1 MKRALGA
8 AVVLLIAL
16 NIAAFQIS
24 IPLGGSGSSDSNP
37 GRKSTRS
44 TSRTLTGS
52 VLDKSDQPVPNAVVY
67 LKDTKTL
74 AVKTFIAQNDGTY
87 RFPGLSNN
95 IDYEIYAERNG
106 KKSSTKVLS
115 QFDDR
120 EQPRINLKI
129 DVTKEQPATK

>member
-8 AVVLLIAL
+8 ALVLLIAL
-16 NIAAFQIS
+16 SCAAFQLT

-44 TSRTLTGS
+44 TSRTLSGS
-52 VLDKSDQPVPNAVVY
+52 VLNKSDQPVPNAVVY

-74 AVKTFIAQNDGTY
+74 AVKTFIAQTDGTY

-95 IDYEIYAERNG
+95 VDYEVYAQREG
-106 KKSSTKVLS
+106 KKSPTKVLS

-120 EQPRINLKI
+120 EQPRINLRI
-129 DVTKEQPATK
+129 DVNK